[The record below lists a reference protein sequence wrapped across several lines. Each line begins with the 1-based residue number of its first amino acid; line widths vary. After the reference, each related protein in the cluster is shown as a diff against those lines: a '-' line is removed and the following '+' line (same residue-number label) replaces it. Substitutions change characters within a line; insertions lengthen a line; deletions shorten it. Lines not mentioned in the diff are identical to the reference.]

1 MDGSV
6 AKRKRTEMQQCSMFS
21 DRSSCSVS
29 FVFFNVLNH
38 FSHLRSLYVKKQ
50 VVQQPHVKN
59 GSSVVFTHRC
69 TNVSG
74 SFVTCTIRVQINCST
89 IIE

>member
-29 FVFFNVLNH
+29 FTFFNVLNH
-38 FSHLRSLYVKKQ
+38 FSHLRSLNVKKTSGTSTTCE
-50 VVQQPHVKN
+50 KRKFS
-59 GSSVVFTHRC
+59 GFYASVR
-69 TNVSG
+69 
-74 SFVTCTIRVQINCST
+74 
-89 IIE
+89 